1 MITTSHDS
9 LGTHHSFALGFC
21 SWENLWLTNKMVIHG
36 PNHFHP
42 SGTTLV
48 GNLSFLLSRERCF
61 IRSLSLSDDFSCPS
75 LPLYF
80 HGDYSPIR
88 TSLVAQMARKLPP
101 MWETRVWFLGQEDP
115 LEKRMATHSSIL
127 GLFWWLRQQRICLQC
142 KRPKFDPWARKI
154 PWRRKWQPT
163 PVFLAGEFHGQR
175 SLAGY
180 SSWGHKESEITE
192 LLTLPISPFFPLTS
206 QCLLPREF
214 TSKLYFKKLGIWF
227 EIIKVEKFNTWTN
240 SITRL
245 WVRENEVKEKW
256 EKEVNFLSYKEI
268 LVIKKS
274 TE

>member
-1 MITTSHDS
+1 MFYQVSVTV
-9 LGTHHSFALGFC
+9 
-21 SWENLWLTNKMVIHG
+21 WWL
-36 PNHFHP
+36 
-42 SGTTLV
+42 
-48 GNLSFLLSRERCF
+48 LLSKPSSLLSWRLLSHKDFPGGSDGKETASNVRDPGV
-61 IRSLSLSDDFSCPS
+61 IAGSGRS
-75 LPLYF
+75 
-80 HGDYSPIR
+80 
-88 TSLVAQMARKLPP
+88 
-101 MWETRVWFLGQEDP
+101 